1 MTGAVKVSRTFL
13 RVEGLSNDF
22 SHIQQPCFFSR
33 VRVGW
38 PSCLVVVRDPLVVGA
53 RVVTVVTE
61 QALRIDCVMSAR
73 VGTDD
78 GMDGPGKVSAPG
90 KYGGGPVLCIA
101 DESKMSR

>member
-1 MTGAVKVSRTFL
+1 MKVSHTFL

-22 SHIQQPCFFSR
+22 SHIQQACFFSR

-38 PSCLVVVRDPLVVGA
+38 PSCLVVRDPLVVGA
-53 RVVTVVTE
+53 RVVTVVSLTE
-61 QALRIDCVMSAR
+61 QASRMDCVMSAR

-78 GMDGPGKVSAPG
+78 GMAEDGPGRVSAPG

-101 DESKMSR
+101 GESKMSK